1 MTFEIAFVLIL
12 LAVATYLFVTDHITY
27 DVTAV
32 IVMVSLLVGGI
43 LTPQEGLSGFS
54 NPATVTVAAMFV
66 LSSGIR
72 RTGILNTAGN
82 FFSGRMQKNFHLW
95 LLLLLLFI
103 GFVSAFINNT
113 AAVAI
118 FIPVMMSIST
128 QVGVSPSKLLM
139 PLSFAG
145 MFGGVCTL
153 IGTST
158 NILVSSIAVERG
170 LDAIGMF
177 EFTGMGLLFFISGLL
192 FMFTIGIRMIPE
204 RRAQDDL
211 TKDFELQD
219 LLTDIIINSKSE
231 LVGKVLDKEELTEH
245 LDLDVIRIFRDDM
258 DSSAQRNKLK
268 IQTGDIIRIRGN
280 KDEIK
285 KLVMREDISL
295 KPPREWAD
303 VDLKHGKD
311 ALVEVVVAPETGLV
325 GTNFKDYGFYEK
337 FGAVPL
343 AIRHEGSIKHNDLSE
358 IKLSSGDTLLLSMDS
373 DRLNEIKS
381 DPSVVMVTDPDIL
394 SQRKSKTPIALSI
407 VAGVVLAA
415 ALGFTSIVVSAVAGV
430 VLMILTGC
438 LKTSEAYEA
447 VNWKVVVLLA
457 GVLPLGTAMDKTGTA
472 ELLASFMISGLA
484 DFGPTVLM
492 SGFFAITLIITA
504 VMSNNASAALLAPI
518 AIESA
523 ASIGAEPEPF
533 LYAVT
538 FAASLSLI
546 TPFGYQ
552 TNTMIFGPGQYKVKD
567 FFKIGIILNVIFWI
581 LATLFIPVIWP
592 F

>member
-1 MTFEIAFVLIL
+1 MTFEIAFVLFL
-12 LAVATYLFVTDHITY
+12 LVVATYLFVTDHITY

-32 IVMVSLLVGGI
+32 IVMVSLLVSGI

-66 LSSGIR
+66 LSYGIR
-72 RTGILNTAGN
+72 RTGILNTAGD
-82 FFSGRMQKNFHLW
+82 FFATRMQVNFNLW

-118 FIPVMMSIST
+118 FIPVVMNIST
-128 QVGVSPSKLLM
+128 RVDVSPSKLLM

-177 EFTGMGLLFFISGLL
+177 EFTGMGLVFLTSGLI
-192 FMFTIGIRMIPE
+192 FMFTIGIRMIPG
-204 RRAQDDL
+204 RRTQDDL
-211 TKDFELQD
+211 TKDFEMQD
-219 LLTDIIINSKSE
+219 FLTDIIINSKSE
-231 LVGKVLDKEELTEH
+231 LVDKVLDKKELTEH

-258 DSSAQRNKLK
+258 DSSAQRNKVK
-268 IQTGDIIRIRGN
+268 IRAGDVIRIRGS

-285 KLVMREDISL
+285 KLVTREDISL
-295 KPPREWAD
+295 KAPREWVD
-303 VDLKHGKD
+303 VDLEHGQD
-311 ALVEVVVAPETGLV
+311 ALVEIVVAPETGLV
-325 GTNFKDYGFYEK
+325 GTNLKNYGFYEK

-343 AIRHEGSIKHNDLSE
+343 AIRHEGSIKHNDLSD

-373 DRLNEIKS
+373 ERLNEIES
-381 DPSVVMVTDPDIL
+381 DSSLVMVTDPDII
-394 SQRKSKTPIALSI
+394 SQRENKIPVALLI
-407 VAGVVLAA
+407 IAGVVLTA

-447 VNWKVVVLLA
+447 VNWKVVMLLA

-472 ELLASFMISGLA
+472 ELLANLMISGLA

-492 SGFFAITLIITA
+492 SGFFAITLVITA

-518 AIESA
+518 AIQTATSVGVA
-523 ASIGAEPEPF
+523 PEPF

-552 TNTMIFGPGQYKVKD
+552 TNTMIYGPGQYKVKD
-567 FFKIGIILNVIFWI
+567 FFKVGVLLNVIFWI

>member
-1 MTFEIAFVLIL
+1 MTFEIAFVLFL
-12 LAVATYLFVTDHITY
+12 LVVATYLFVTDHITY

-32 IVMVSLLVGGI
+32 IVMVSLLVSGI

-66 LSSGIR
+66 LSYGIR
-72 RTGILNTAGN
+72 RTGILSTAGD
-82 FFSGRMQKNFHLW
+82 FFATRMQVNFNLW

-118 FIPVMMSIST
+118 FIPVVMNIST
-128 QVGVSPSKLLM
+128 RVDVSPSKLLM

-177 EFTGMGLLFFISGLL
+177 EFTGMGLVFLTSGLI
-192 FMFTIGIRMIPE
+192 FMFTIGIRMIPG
-204 RRAQDDL
+204 RRTQDDL
-211 TKDFELQD
+211 TKDFEMQD
-219 LLTDIIINSKSE
+219 FLTDIIINSKSE
-231 LVGKVLDKEELTEH
+231 LVDKVLDKKELTEH

-258 DSSAQRNKLK
+258 DSSAQRNKVK
-268 IQTGDIIRIRGN
+268 IRAGDVIRIRGS

-285 KLVMREDISL
+285 KLVTREDISL
-295 KPPREWAD
+295 KAPREWVD
-303 VDLKHGKD
+303 VDLEHGQD
-311 ALVEVVVAPETGLV
+311 ALVEIVVAPETGLV
-325 GTNFKDYGFYEK
+325 GTNLKNYGFYEK

-343 AIRHEGSIKHNDLSE
+343 AIRHEGSIKHNDLSD

-373 DRLNEIKS
+373 ERLNEIES
-381 DPSVVMVTDPDIL
+381 DSSLVMVTDPDII
-394 SQRKSKTPIALSI
+394 SQRENKIPVALLI
-407 VAGVVLAA
+407 IAGVVLTA

-447 VNWKVVVLLA
+447 VNWKVVMLLA
-457 GVLPLGTAMDKTGTA
+457 GVLPLGTVMDKTGTA
-472 ELLASFMISGLA
+472 ELLANLMISGLA

-492 SGFFAITLIITA
+492 SGFFAITLVITA

-518 AIESA
+518 AIQTATSVGVA
-523 ASIGAEPEPF
+523 PEPF

-552 TNTMIFGPGQYKVKD
+552 TNTMIYGPGQYKVKD
-567 FFKIGIILNVIFWI
+567 FFKVGVLLNVIFWI

>member
-1 MTFEIAFVLIL
+1 MTFEIVFVLIL
-12 LAVATYLFVTDHITY
+12 LSVATYLFVTDHVTY
-27 DVTAV
+27 DVTAI
-32 IVMVSLLVGGI
+32 IVMVSLLVSGI

-54 NPATVTVAAMFV
+54 NAATVTVASMFV
-66 LSSGIR
+66 LSAGIR
-72 RTGILNTAGN
+72 RTGILNTAGE
-82 FFSGRMQKNFHLW
+82 FFSGRMQQNFNMW
-95 LLLLLLFI
+95 LLMLLVFV

-118 FIPVMMSIST
+118 FIPVVMKIST
-128 QVGVSPSKLLM
+128 RVDLSPSKLLM

-177 EFTGMGLLFFISGLL
+177 EFTGMGLIFFVSGLI
-192 FMFTIGIRMIPE
+192 FMFAFGIRMIPN

-211 TKDFELQD
+211 TKEFEMQN
-219 LLTDIIINSKSE
+219 LLTDIIINSKSD
-231 LVGKVLDKEELTEH
+231 LVGKVFDKKELTEH
-245 LDLDVIRIFRDDM
+245 LDLDVIRVFKDDM
-258 DSSAQRNKLK
+258 DSSAQRNKVK

-285 KLVMREDISL
+285 KLVTREDINL

-303 VDLKHGKD
+303 VDLEHGQD
-311 ALVEVVVAPETGLV
+311 ALVEIVVAPETGLV
-325 GTNFKDYGFYEK
+325 GTSLKEYNFYEK

-343 AIRHEGSIKHNDLSE
+343 AIRHDESIKHNELSD

-373 DRLNEIKS
+373 ERLNEIES
-381 DPSVVMVTDPDIL
+381 EPSVIMVTDPEVM
-394 SQRKSKTPIALSI
+394 SQRESKTPIALLI
-407 VAGVVLAA
+407 IAGVVLTAA
-415 ALGFTSIVVSAVAGV
+415 IGVTSIVVSAVTGV

-447 VNWKVVVLLA
+447 VNWKVVMLLA

-472 ELLASFMISGLA
+472 ELLASGMIHGLA
-484 DFGPTVLM
+484 DFGPTILM
-492 SGFFAITLIITA
+492 SGFFLFTLIITA

-518 AIESA
+518 AIETA
-523 ASIGAEPEPF
+523 TNLGVQPEPF

-552 TNTMIFGPGQYKVKD
+552 TNTMIYGPGQYKVKD
-567 FFKIGIILNVIFWI
+567 FFKVGVLLNVIFWV
-581 LATLFIPVIWP
+581 LATVFIPVIWP

>member
-1 MTFEIAFVLIL
+1 MTFEIAFVLFL
-12 LAVATYLFVTDHITY
+12 LVVATYLFVTDHITY

-32 IVMVSLLVGGI
+32 IVMVSLLVSGI

-66 LSSGIR
+66 LSYGIR
-72 RTGILNTAGN
+72 RTGILSTAGD
-82 FFSGRMQKNFHLW
+82 FFATRMQVNFNLW

-118 FIPVMMSIST
+118 FIPVVMNIST
-128 QVGVSPSKLLM
+128 RVDVSPSKLLM

-177 EFTGMGLLFFISGLL
+177 EFTGMGLVFLTSGLI
-192 FMFTIGIRMIPE
+192 FMFTIGIRMIPG
-204 RRAQDDL
+204 RRTQDDL
-211 TKDFELQD
+211 TKDFEMQD
-219 LLTDIIINSKSE
+219 FLTDIIINSKSE
-231 LVGKVLDKEELTEH
+231 LVDKVLDKKELTEH

-258 DSSAQRNKLK
+258 DSSAQRNKVK
-268 IQTGDIIRIRGN
+268 IRAGDVIRIRGS

-285 KLVMREDISL
+285 KLVTREDISL
-295 KPPREWAD
+295 KAPREWVD
-303 VDLKHGKD
+303 VDLEHGQD
-311 ALVEVVVAPETGLV
+311 ALVEIVVAPETGLV
-325 GTNFKDYGFYEK
+325 GTNLKNYGFYEK

-343 AIRHEGSIKHNDLSE
+343 AIRHEGSIKHNDLSD

-373 DRLNEIKS
+373 ERLNEIES
-381 DPSVVMVTDPDIL
+381 DSSLVMVTDPDII
-394 SQRKSKTPIALSI
+394 SQRENKIPVALLI
-407 VAGVVLAA
+407 IAGVVLTA

-447 VNWKVVVLLA
+447 VNWKVVMLLA

-472 ELLASFMISGLA
+472 ELLANLMISGLA

-492 SGFFAITLIITA
+492 SGFFAITLVITA

-518 AIESA
+518 AIQTA
-523 ASIGAEPEPF
+523 TSIGVAPEPF

-552 TNTMIFGPGQYKVKD
+552 TNTMIYGPGQYKVKD
-567 FFKIGIILNVIFWI
+567 FFKVGVLLNVIFWI

>member
-12 LAVATYLFVTDHITY
+12 LVVATYLFVTDHVTY
-27 DVTAV
+27 DVTAI
-32 IVMVSLLVGGI
+32 IVMVSLLVSGI

-54 NPATVTVAAMFV
+54 NAATVTVAAMFI
-66 LSSGIR
+66 LSAGIR
-72 RTGILNTAGN
+72 RTGILNSAGD
-82 FFSGRMQKNFHLW
+82 FFSSRMQQNFNLW

-118 FIPVMMSIST
+118 FIPVMMSISAK
-128 QVGVSPSKLLM
+128 VNVSPSKLLM

-177 EFTGMGLLFFISGLL
+177 EFTSMGLIFLASGLL
-192 FMFTIGIRMIPE
+192 FMFMFGIKMIPE
-204 RRAQDDL
+204 RRAQEDL
-211 TKDFELQD
+211 TKDFEMQNF
-219 LLTDIIINSKSE
+219 LTDIIINSKSE
-231 LVGKVLDKEELTEH
+231 LVGKVLDRKELTEQ

-258 DSSAQRNKLK
+258 DSSAQRNKVK

-285 KLVMREDISL
+285 KLVTRQDISL

-303 VDLKHGKD
+303 VDLQHGQD

-325 GTNFKDYGFYEK
+325 GTNLKDYSFYEK

-358 IKLSSGDTLLLSMDS
+358 FQLSSGDTLLLSMDS
-373 DRLNEIKS
+373 ERLNEIES
-381 DPSVVMVTDPDIL
+381 DPSVVMVTDPDIM
-394 SQRKSKTPIALSI
+394 SERENKTPIALTI
-407 VAGVVLAA
+407 VAGVVLTA
-415 ALGFTSIVVSAVAGV
+415 ALGVTSIVVSAIAGV

-447 VNWKVVVLLA
+447 VNWKVIMLLA

-472 ELLASFMISGLA
+472 ELLANLMISGLA
-484 DFGPTVLM
+484 DLGPTVLM
-492 SGFFAITLIITA
+492 SGFFIITLVITA

-523 ASIGAEPEPF
+523 STMGVQPELF

-552 TNTMIFGPGQYKVKD
+552 TNTMIYGPGQYKVSD
-567 FFKIGIILNVIFWI
+567 FFKVGLLLNILFWV
-581 LATLFIPVIWP
+581 LATIFIPLIWP

>member
-12 LAVATYLFVTDHITY
+12 LAAATYLFVTDHVTY
-27 DVTAV
+27 DVTA
-32 IVMVSLLVGGI
+32 IIIMVSLLVSGI

-54 NPATVTVAAMFV
+54 NAATVTVAAMFV
-66 LSSGIR
+66 LSAGIR
-72 RTGILNTAGN
+72 RTGILNSAGD
-82 FFSGRMQKNFHLW
+82 FFSGRMQQNFNLW
-95 LLLLLLFI
+95 LLMLLVFI

-118 FIPVMMSIST
+118 FIPVVMNISSR
-128 QVGVSPSKLLM
+128 VGVSPSKLLM

-177 EFTGMGLLFFISGLL
+177 EFSGMGLIFLVSGLI
-192 FMFTIGIRMIPE
+192 FMFAFGIKMIPD

-211 TKDFELQD
+211 TRDFDMQNF
-219 LLTDIIINSKSE
+219 LTDIIINSKSN
-231 LVGKVLDKEELTEH
+231 LIGKVFDKKELTEH
-245 LDLDVIRIFRDDM
+245 LDLDVIRVFRDDM
-258 DSSAQRNKLK
+258 DSSAQRNKVK

-285 KLVMREDISL
+285 KLVTREDISL

-303 VDLKHGKD
+303 VDLEHGQD
-311 ALVEVVVAPETGLV
+311 ALVEIVVAPETGLV
-325 GTNFKDYGFYEK
+325 GMSLKDYNFYEK

-343 AIRHEGSIKHNDLSE
+343 AIRHEESIKHNELSD

-373 DRLNEIKS
+373 ERLNEIES
-381 DPSVVMVTDPDIL
+381 DPSVVMVTDPDIM
-394 SQRKSKTPIALSI
+394 SQRESKTPIALLI
-407 VAGVVLAA
+407 VAGVVLTAA
-415 ALGFTSIVVSAVAGV
+415 MGITSIVVSAVTGV

-438 LKTSEAYEA
+438 LRTSEAYEA
-447 VNWKVVVLLA
+447 INWKVIMLLA

-472 ELLASFMISGLA
+472 ELLASGMINSLA
-484 DFGPTVLM
+484 DFGPTILM
-492 SGFFAITLIITA
+492 SGFFLITLIITA

-523 ASIGAEPEPF
+523 TNLGVQPEPF

-552 TNTMIFGPGQYKVKD
+552 TNTMIYGPGQYKVID
-567 FFKIGIILNVIFWI
+567 FLKIGIALNLIFWA
-581 LATLFIPVIWP
+581 LATVFIPIIWP

>member
-1 MTFEIAFVLIL
+1 MTFEISFVLIL
-12 LAVATYLFVTDHITY
+12 LGVATYLFVTDHITY

-32 IVMVSLLVGGI
+32 IVMVSLLVSGI

-54 NPATVTVAAMFV
+54 NPATVTVAAMFI
-66 LSSGIR
+66 LSDGIR
-72 RTGILNTAGN
+72 RTGILNTAGD
-82 FFSGRMQKNFHLW
+82 FFSTRMQKNFNLW
-95 LLLLLLFI
+95 LLLLLVFI

-118 FIPVMMSIST
+118 FIPVMMNIAT
-128 QVGVSPSKLLM
+128 RVDISPSKLLM

-177 EFTGMGLLFFISGLL
+177 EFTGMGLVFLVSGLL
-192 FMFTIGIRMIPE
+192 FMFTIGIKMIPE

-211 TKDFELQD
+211 TTDFEMQD
-219 LLTDIIINSKSE
+219 FLTDIIINSQSD
-231 LVGKVLDKEELTEH
+231 LVGKVLDKKELTEH
-245 LDLDVIRIFRDDM
+245 LDLDVIRIFRDDI
-258 DSSAQRNKLK
+258 DSSAQRNKVK

-285 KLVMREDISL
+285 KLVTREDINL

-303 VDLKHGKD
+303 VDLEHGQD
-311 ALVEVVVAPETGLV
+311 ALVEVVIAPETGLV
-325 GTNFKDYGFYEK
+325 GTNLKDYSFYEK

-358 IKLSSGDTLLLSMDS
+358 QKLTSGDTLLLSMDS
-373 DRLNEIKS
+373 ERLNEIES
-381 DPSVVMVTDPDIL
+381 DPSVVMVTDPDIM
-394 SQRKSKTPIALSI
+394 SQRENKIPIALSI
-407 VAGVVLAA
+407 VAGVVLSA
-415 ALGFTSIVVSAVAGV
+415 ALGFTSIVVSAIAGV
-430 VLMILTGC
+430 VLMILSGC
-438 LKTSEAYEA
+438 LKTGEAYEA

-472 ELLASFMISGLA
+472 ELLAGLMISGLA
-484 DFGPTVLM
+484 DFGPTALM
-492 SGFFAITLIITA
+492 SGFFIVTLVITA

-523 ASIGAEPEPF
+523 SNMGVQPEPF

-538 FAASLSLI
+538 FAASLSLL

-552 TNTMIFGPGQYKVKD
+552 TNTMIYGPGQYKVSD
-567 FFKIGIILNVIFWI
+567 FFKVGALLNLIFWI
-581 LATLFIPVIWP
+581 LATVLIPVIWP

>member
-12 LAVATYLFVTDHITY
+12 LAAATYLFVTDHVTY
-27 DVTAV
+27 DVTA
-32 IVMVSLLVGGI
+32 IIIMVSLLVSGI

-54 NPATVTVAAMFV
+54 NAATVTVAAMFV
-66 LSSGIR
+66 LSAGIR
-72 RTGILNTAGN
+72 RTGILNSAGD
-82 FFSGRMQKNFHLW
+82 FFSGRMQQNFNLW
-95 LLLLLLFI
+95 LLMLLVFI

-118 FIPVMMSIST
+118 FIPVVMNISSR
-128 QVGVSPSKLLM
+128 VGVSPSKLLM

-177 EFTGMGLLFFISGLL
+177 EFSGMGLIFLVSGLI
-192 FMFTIGIRMIPE
+192 FMFAFGIKMIPD

-211 TKDFELQD
+211 TRDFDMQNF
-219 LLTDIIINSKSE
+219 LTDIIINSKSN
-231 LVGKVLDKEELTEH
+231 LIGKVFDKKELTEH
-245 LDLDVIRIFRDDM
+245 LDLDVIRVFRDDM
-258 DSSAQRNKLK
+258 DSSAQRNKVK

-285 KLVMREDISL
+285 KLVTREDISL

-303 VDLKHGKD
+303 VDLEHGQD
-311 ALVEVVVAPETGLV
+311 ALVEIVVAPETGLV
-325 GTNFKDYGFYEK
+325 GMSLKDYNFYEK

-343 AIRHEGSIKHNDLSE
+343 AIRHEESIKHNELSD

-373 DRLNEIKS
+373 ERLNEIES
-381 DPSVVMVTDPDIL
+381 DPSVVMVTDPDIM
-394 SQRKSKTPIALSI
+394 SQRESKTPIALLI
-407 VAGVVLAA
+407 VAGVVLTAA
-415 ALGFTSIVVSAVAGV
+415 TGITSIVVSAVTGV

-438 LKTSEAYEA
+438 LRTSEAYEA
-447 VNWKVVVLLA
+447 INWKVIMLLA

-472 ELLASFMISGLA
+472 ELLASGMINSLA
-484 DFGPTVLM
+484 DFGPTILM
-492 SGFFAITLIITA
+492 SGFFLITLIITA

-523 ASIGAEPEPF
+523 TNLGVQPEPF

-552 TNTMIFGPGQYKVKD
+552 TNTMIYGPGQYKVID
-567 FFKIGIILNVIFWI
+567 FLKIGIALNLIFWA
-581 LATLFIPVIWP
+581 LATVFIPIIWP

>member
-12 LAVATYLFVTDHITY
+12 LVVATYLFVTDHVTY
-27 DVTAV
+27 DVTAI
-32 IVMVSLLVGGI
+32 IVMVSLLVSGI

-54 NPATVTVAAMFV
+54 NAATVTVAAMFI
-66 LSSGIR
+66 LSAGIR
-72 RTGILNTAGN
+72 RTGILNSAGD
-82 FFSGRMQKNFHLW
+82 FFSSRMQQNFNLW

-118 FIPVMMSIST
+118 FIPVMMSISAK
-128 QVGVSPSKLLM
+128 VNVSPSKLLM

-177 EFTGMGLLFFISGLL
+177 EFTSMGLIFLASGLL
-192 FMFTIGIRMIPE
+192 FMFMFGIKMIPE
-204 RRAQDDL
+204 RRAQEDL
-211 TKDFELQD
+211 TKDFEMQNF
-219 LLTDIIINSKSE
+219 LTDIIINSKSE
-231 LVGKVLDKEELTEH
+231 LVGKVLDKKELTEQ

-258 DSSAQRNKLK
+258 DSSAQRNKVK

-285 KLVMREDISL
+285 KLVTRQDISL

-303 VDLKHGKD
+303 VDLQHGQD

-325 GTNFKDYGFYEK
+325 GTNLKDYSFYEK

-358 IKLSSGDTLLLSMDS
+358 FQLSSGDTLLLSMDS
-373 DRLNEIKS
+373 ERLNEIES
-381 DPSVVMVTDPDIL
+381 DPSVVMVTDPDIM
-394 SQRKSKTPIALSI
+394 SERENKTPIALTI
-407 VAGVVLAA
+407 VAGVVLTA
-415 ALGFTSIVVSAVAGV
+415 ALGVTSIVVSAIAGV

-447 VNWKVVVLLA
+447 VNWKVIMLLA

-472 ELLASFMISGLA
+472 ELLANLMISGLA
-484 DFGPTVLM
+484 DLGPTVLM
-492 SGFFAITLIITA
+492 SGFFIITLVITA

-523 ASIGAEPEPF
+523 STMGVQPEPF

-552 TNTMIFGPGQYKVKD
+552 TNTMIYGPGQYKVSD
-567 FFKIGIILNVIFWI
+567 FFKVGLLLNILFWV
-581 LATLFIPVIWP
+581 LATIFIPLIWP

>member
-1 MTFEIAFVLIL
+1 
-12 LAVATYLFVTDHITY
+12 
-27 DVTAV
+27 
-32 IVMVSLLVGGI
+32 
-43 LTPQEGLSGFS
+43 
-54 NPATVTVAAMFV
+54 MFV
-66 LSSGIR
+66 LSDGIR
-72 RTGILNTAGN
+72 RTGILNTAGD
-82 FFSGRMQKNFHLW
+82 FFSTRMQENFKLW
-95 LLLLLLFI
+95 LLLLLVFI

-128 QVGVSPSKLLM
+128 RVDISPSKLLM

-170 LDAIGMF
+170 LNAIGMF
-177 EFTGMGLLFFISGLL
+177 EFTGMGLLFFVSGLIFL
-192 FMFTIGIRMIPE
+192 FTIGIGMIPD

-211 TKDFELQD
+211 TKDFEMQD
-219 LLTDIIINSKSE
+219 FLTDIIINSNSD
-231 LVGKVLDKEELTEH
+231 LVGKELDKKELTQH
-245 LDLDVIRIFRDDM
+245 LDLDVIRIFRDEM
-258 DSSAQRNKLK
+258 DSSAQRNKVK
-268 IQTGDIIRIRGN
+268 IQAEDIIRIRGN

-285 KLVMREDISL
+285 KLLTREDISL
-295 KPPREWAD
+295 VAPRKWVD
-303 VDLKHGKD
+303 VDLKHGQD
-311 ALVEVVVAPETGLV
+311 ALVEVVVAPETGLA
-325 GTNFKDYGFYEK
+325 GTNLKEYSFYEK

-343 AIRHEGSIKHNDLSE
+343 AIRHEESLKHNDLSE

-373 DRLNEIKS
+373 ERLNEIES
-381 DPSVVMVTDPDIL
+381 DPSIIMVTDPDIMTHR
-394 SQRKSKTPIALSI
+394 SNKTPLALSI
-407 VAGVVLAA
+407 IAGVVLAA
-415 ALGFTSIVVSAVAGV
+415 ALGITSIVVSAVTGV

-472 ELLASFMISGLA
+472 ELLANLMISGLA

-518 AIESA
+518 AIEA
-523 ASIGAEPEPF
+523 ASSVGAEPEPF

-552 TNTMIFGPGQYKVKD
+552 TNTMIYGPGQYKVKD
-567 FFKIGIILNVIFWI
+567 FLKVGVLLNVMFWI

>member
-12 LAVATYLFVTDHITY
+12 LVIATYLFVTDHITY

-32 IVMVSLLVGGI
+32 VIMVSLLVSGI
-43 LTPQEGLSGFS
+43 LSPQEGLSGFS
-54 NPATVTVAAMFV
+54 NPATITVAAMFI
-66 LSSGIR
+66 LSDGIR
-72 RTGILNTAGN
+72 RTGILKTAGD
-82 FFSGRMQKNFHLW
+82 FFSERMLVNFNPW
-95 LLLLLLFI
+95 LLCLLVFI
-103 GFVSAFINNT
+103 GVVSAFINNT

-128 QVGVSPSKLLM
+128 RIDVSPSKLLM

-177 EFTGMGLLFFISGLL
+177 EFTGMGLIFLVSGLL
-192 FMFTIGIRMIPE
+192 FMFTIGIKMIPE
-204 RRAQDDL
+204 RREQGNL

-219 LLTDIIINSKSE
+219 FLTDIIINSKSD
-231 LVGKVLDKEELTEH
+231 LLGRIFDKKELTEE
-245 LDLDVIRIFRDDM
+245 LDLDVIRIFREDM
-258 DSSAQRNKLK
+258 DSSAQRNKVKLRS
-268 IQTGDIIRIRGN
+268 GDTIRIRGN
-280 KDEIK
+280 KEEIK
-285 KLVMREDISL
+285 KLVAREDISL

-303 VDLKHGKD
+303 IDLQQGQD
-311 ALVEVVVAPETGLV
+311 ALVEVVVAPEGGLD
-325 GTNFKDYGFYEK
+325 GSNLRKYNFYQKL
-337 FGAVPL
+337 GAVPL
-343 AIRHEGSIKHNDLSE
+343 AIRHKERLKHNDLTE
-358 IKLSSGDTLLLSMDS
+358 QELSSGDSLLLIMDS
-373 DRLNEIKS
+373 ERLNEIES
-381 DPSVVMVTDPDIL
+381 DPSVIMVTDPDIMT
-394 SQRKSKTPIALSI
+394 QRSNKTPLAISI
-407 VAGVVLAA
+407 VAGVVLTA
-415 ALGFTSIVVSAVAGV
+415 ALGITSIVVSAVTGV

-438 LKTSEAYEA
+438 LKTSEAYDA

-472 ELLASFMISGLA
+472 ELLANMMISGLA
-484 DFGPTVLM
+484 DFGPTALM
-492 SGFFAITLIITA
+492 SGFFLITLLITA

-518 AIESA
+518 AIQSA
-523 ASIGAEPEPF
+523 STMGVEPEPF

-552 TNTMIFGPGQYKVKD
+552 TNTMIYGPGQYKVVD
-567 FFKIGIILNVIFWI
+567 FFKIGILLNLIFWI
-581 LATLFIPVIWP
+581 LATIFIPIIWS

>member
-12 LAVATYLFVTDHITY
+12 LGVATYLFVTDHITY

-32 IVMVSLLVGGI
+32 IVMVSLLVSGI

-54 NPATVTVAAMFV
+54 NPATVTVAAMFI
-66 LSSGIR
+66 LSDGIR
-72 RTGILNTAGN
+72 RTGILNTAGD
-82 FFSGRMQKNFHLW
+82 FFSTRMQQNFNLW
-95 LLLLLLFI
+95 LLLLLVFI

-118 FIPVMMSIST
+118 FIPVMMSIAT
-128 QVGVSPSKLLM
+128 RVDISPSKLLM

-170 LDAIGMF
+170 LDPIGMF
-177 EFTGMGLLFFISGLL
+177 EFTGMGLLFLVSGLI
-192 FMFTIGIRMIPE
+192 FMFTIGIKMIPE

-211 TKDFELQD
+211 TKDFEMQNF
-219 LLTDIIINSKSE
+219 LTDIIINSKSD
-231 LVGKVLDKEELTEH
+231 LVGKVLDKKELTEH
-245 LDLDVIRIFRDDM
+245 LDLDVIRIFKDDM
-258 DSSAQRNKLK
+258 DSSAQRNKVK
-268 IQTGDIIRIRGN
+268 IEIDDVIRIRGN

-285 KLVMREDISL
+285 KLITREGVSL
-295 KPPREWAD
+295 KPPRQW
-303 VDLKHGKD
+303 VDMDLQHGQD
-311 ALVEVVVAPETGLV
+311 ALVEIVVAPETGLV
-325 GTNFKDYGFYEK
+325 GTNLKDYNFYDK

-358 IKLSSGDTLLLSMDS
+358 QKLTSGDTLLLSMDS
-373 DRLNEIKS
+373 ERLNKIES
-381 DPSVVMVTDPDIL
+381 DPSVVMVTDPDIMT
-394 SQRKSKTPIALSI
+394 QRENKIPIALSI
-407 VAGVVLAA
+407 VAGVVLTA
-415 ALGFTSIVVSAVAGV
+415 ALGFTSIVVSAIAGV
-430 VLMILTGC
+430 ALMILTGC

-472 ELLASFMISGLA
+472 ELLAGLMISGLA

-492 SGFFAITLIITA
+492 SGFFIVTLVVTA

-523 ASIGAEPEPF
+523 TNMGVQPEPF

-552 TNTMIFGPGQYKVKD
+552 TNTMIYGPGQYKVSD
-567 FFKIGIILNVIFWI
+567 FLKVGVLLNLMFWI
-581 LATLFIPVIWP
+581 LATAFIPMIWP

>member
-12 LAVATYLFVTDHITY
+12 LVVATYLFVTDHVTY

-32 IVMVSLLVGGI
+32 IVMVSLLVSGI

-54 NPATVTVAAMFV
+54 NAATVTVAAMFI
-66 LSSGIR
+66 LSAGIR
-72 RTGILNTAGN
+72 RTGILNSAGD
-82 FFSGRMQKNFHLW
+82 FFSSRMQQNFNLW

-128 QVGVSPSKLLM
+128 KVDVSPSKLLM

-177 EFTGMGLLFFISGLL
+177 EFTSMGLIFLASGLL
-192 FMFTIGIRMIPE
+192 FLFMFGIKMIPE
-204 RRAQDDL
+204 RRAQEDL
-211 TKDFELQD
+211 TKDFEMQNF
-219 LLTDIIINSKSE
+219 LTDIIINSNSE
-231 LVGKVLDKEELTEH
+231 LVDKVLDKKELTEE

-258 DSSAQRNKLK
+258 DSSAQRNKVK
-268 IQTGDIIRIRGN
+268 TQTGDIIRIRGS

-285 KLVMREDISL
+285 KLVTREDISL

-303 VDLKHGKD
+303 VDLQHGQD

-325 GTNFKDYGFYEK
+325 GTNLKDYSFYGK

-358 IKLSSGDTLLLSMDS
+358 FQLSSGDTLLLSMDS
-373 DRLNEIKS
+373 ERLNEIES
-381 DPSVVMVTDPDIL
+381 DPSVVMVTDPDIM
-394 SQRKSKTPIALSI
+394 SERENKTPIALTI
-407 VAGVVLAA
+407 VAGVVLTA
-415 ALGFTSIVVSAVAGV
+415 ALGVTSIVVSAIAGV

-447 VNWKVVVLLA
+447 VNWKVIMLLA

-472 ELLASFMISGLA
+472 ELLANLMISGLA
-484 DFGPTVLM
+484 DLGPTVLM
-492 SGFFAITLIITA
+492 SGFFIITLVITA

-523 ASIGAEPEPF
+523 STMGVQPEPF

-552 TNTMIFGPGQYKVKD
+552 TNTMIYGPGQYKVSD
-567 FFKIGIILNVIFWI
+567 FFKVGLLLNILFWI
-581 LATLFIPVIWP
+581 LATIFIPLIWP

>member
-1 MTFEIAFVLIL
+1 
-12 LAVATYLFVTDHITY
+12 
-27 DVTAV
+27 
-32 IVMVSLLVGGI
+32 MVSLLVSGI

-66 LSSGIR
+66 LSDGIR
-72 RTGILNTAGN
+72 RTGILNTAGD
-82 FFSGRMQKNFHLW
+82 FFSTRMQENFKLW
-95 LLLLLLFI
+95 LLLLLVFI

-128 QVGVSPSKLLM
+128 RVDISPSKLLM

-170 LDAIGMF
+170 LNAIGMF
-177 EFTGMGLLFFISGLL
+177 EFTGMGLLFFVSGLIFL
-192 FMFTIGIRMIPE
+192 FTIGIGMIPD

-211 TKDFELQD
+211 TKDFEMQD
-219 LLTDIIINSKSE
+219 FLTDIIINSNSD
-231 LVGKVLDKEELTEH
+231 LVGKELDKKELTQH
-245 LDLDVIRIFRDDM
+245 LDLDVIRIFRDEM
-258 DSSAQRNKLK
+258 DSSAQRNKVK
-268 IQTGDIIRIRGN
+268 IQAEDIIRIRGN

-285 KLVMREDISL
+285 KLLTREDISL
-295 KPPREWAD
+295 VAPRKWVD
-303 VDLKHGKD
+303 VDLKHGQD
-311 ALVEVVVAPETGLV
+311 ALVEVVVAPETGLA
-325 GTNFKDYGFYEK
+325 GTNLKEYSFYEK

-343 AIRHEGSIKHNDLSE
+343 AIRHEESLKHNDLSE

-373 DRLNEIKS
+373 ERLNEIES
-381 DPSVVMVTDPDIL
+381 DPSIIMVTDPDIMTHR
-394 SQRKSKTPIALSI
+394 SNKTPLALSI
-407 VAGVVLAA
+407 IAGVVLAA
-415 ALGFTSIVVSAVAGV
+415 ALGITSIVVSAVTGV

-472 ELLASFMISGLA
+472 ELLANLMISGLA

-518 AIESA
+518 AIEA
-523 ASIGAEPEPF
+523 ASSVGAEPEPF

-552 TNTMIFGPGQYKVKD
+552 TNTMIYGPGQYKVKD
-567 FFKIGIILNVIFWI
+567 FLKVGVLLNVMFWI

>member
-1 MTFEIAFVLIL
+1 MTIEIAFILIL
-12 LAVATYLFVTDHITY
+12 LAIATYLFVTDHITY

-32 IVMVSLLVGGI
+32 LVMVSLLISGI

-54 NPATVTVAAMFV
+54 NPATITVAAMFI
-66 LSSGIR
+66 LSDGIR
-72 RTGILNTAGN
+72 RTGILNTAGD
-82 FFSGRMQKNFHLW
+82 FFSERMLENFNPW
-95 LLLLLLFI
+95 LLCLLVFI
-103 GFVSAFINNT
+103 GIVSAFINNT

-118 FIPVMMSIST
+118 FIPVMMTISARI
-128 QVGVSPSKLLM
+128 GISPSKLLM

-170 LDAIGMF
+170 MDAIGMF
-177 EFTGMGLLFFISGLL
+177 EFTGMGLIFLTSGLIFL
-192 FMFTIGIRMIPE
+192 FAIGIKMIPE
-204 RRAQDDL
+204 RRAQEDL
-211 TKDFELQD
+211 TKDFEMQEF
-219 LLTDIIINSKSE
+219 LTDIIINSKSD
-231 LVGKVLDKEELTEH
+231 LVGRILNKEELTEE

-258 DSSAQRNKLK
+258 DSSAQRNKVKL
-268 IQTGDIIRIRGN
+268 QDGDIIRIRGS

-285 KLVMREDISL
+285 KLVSREDMSL
-295 KPPREWAD
+295 KPPREWVD
-303 VDLKHGKD
+303 VDLKHGQD

-325 GTNFKDYGFYEK
+325 GSNLKDYSFYEK

-343 AIRHEGSIKHNDLSE
+343 AIRHKENLKHNDLAE
-358 IKLSSGDTLLLSMDS
+358 MELSSGDTLLLSMDS
-373 DRLNEIKS
+373 ERLNEIES
-381 DPSVVMVTDPDIL
+381 DPSVIMVTDPDIIIHR
-394 SQRKSKTPIALSI
+394 SNKTSLAISI
-407 VAGVVLAA
+407 VAGVVLTA
-415 ALGFTSIVVSAVAGV
+415 ALGLTSIVVSAIAGV

-438 LKTSEAYEA
+438 LKTSEAYDA
-447 VNWKVVVLLA
+447 VNWKVIVLLA

-472 ELLASFMISGLA
+472 ELLANMMISGLA

-492 SGFFAITLIITA
+492 SGFFLMTLFITA

-518 AIESA
+518 AIQSA
-523 ASIGAEPEPF
+523 TTMGVAPEPF

-552 TNTMIFGPGQYKVKD
+552 TNTMIYGPGQYKVSD
-567 FFKIGIILNVIFWI
+567 FFKIGIILNLIFWI
-581 LATLFIPVIWP
+581 LATIFIPIIWP

>member
-1 MTFEIAFVLIL
+1 MTFEIAFVLFL
-12 LAVATYLFVTDHITY
+12 LVVATYLFVTDHITY

-32 IVMVSLLVGGI
+32 IVMVSLLVSGI

-66 LSSGIR
+66 LSYGIR
-72 RTGILNTAGN
+72 RTGILSTAGD
-82 FFSGRMQKNFHLW
+82 FFATRMQVNFNLW

-118 FIPVMMSIST
+118 FIPVVMNIST
-128 QVGVSPSKLLM
+128 RVDVSPSKLLM

-177 EFTGMGLLFFISGLL
+177 EFTGMGLVFLTSGLI
-192 FMFTIGIRMIPE
+192 FMFTIGIRMIPG
-204 RRAQDDL
+204 RRTQDDL
-211 TKDFELQD
+211 TKDFEMQD
-219 LLTDIIINSKSE
+219 FLTDIIINSKSE
-231 LVGKVLDKEELTEH
+231 LVDKVLDKKELTEH

-258 DSSAQRNKLK
+258 DSSAQRNKVK
-268 IQTGDIIRIRGN
+268 IRAGDVIRIRGS

-285 KLVMREDISL
+285 KLVTREDISL
-295 KPPREWAD
+295 KAPREWVD
-303 VDLKHGKD
+303 VDLEHGQD
-311 ALVEVVVAPETGLV
+311 ALVEIVVAPETGLV
-325 GTNFKDYGFYEK
+325 GTNLKNYGFYEK

-343 AIRHEGSIKHNDLSE
+343 AIRHEGSIKHNDLSD

-373 DRLNEIKS
+373 ERLNEIES
-381 DPSVVMVTDPDIL
+381 DSSLVMVTDPDII
-394 SQRKSKTPIALSI
+394 SQRENKIPVALLI
-407 VAGVVLAA
+407 IAGVVLTA

-447 VNWKVVVLLA
+447 VNWKVVMLLA

-472 ELLASFMISGLA
+472 ELLANLMISGLA

-492 SGFFAITLIITA
+492 SGFFAITLVITA

-518 AIESA
+518 AIQTATSVGVA
-523 ASIGAEPEPF
+523 PEPF

-552 TNTMIFGPGQYKVKD
+552 TNTMIYGPGQYKVKD
-567 FFKIGIILNVIFWI
+567 FFKVGVLLNVIFWI